1 MKKRHYFLIVLVI
14 AISALLGGY
23 KLVFDIPQNPQLLTV
38 GENNSNGQPLVCYE
52 NPNANSL
59 DDDGEIN
66 LLVWNIYKQNRANW
80 SDALTSLSDGKQLI
94 LMQEASLT
102 DDLKS
107 WIASNGWGGNQVS
120 AFQVMGES
128 AGVINLA
135 KTMPSLACGY
145 TELEP
150 WLRLPKSGIYAQ
162 YPLSNGTFLAVVN
175 IHAVN
180 FTYGVQEYEKQLD
193 ALAKE
198 LIKHDGPI
206 IVAGDFNSWSEERV
220 GVIKEVLF
228 SLGLNEAEFSP
239 DHRVRFMTG
248 LPLDH
253 VFYKGLVV
261 KNAKAPES
269 DASDHN
275 PLQLS
280 FSLSQY

>member
-1 MKKRHYFLIVLVI
+1 MKKRYY
-14 AISALLGGY
+14 ALLILIAALGAAVSTY
-23 KLVFDIPQNPQLLTV
+23 QFVFNIPDQPQLFTV
-38 GENNSNGQPLVCYE
+38 GENNTGQPLVCYDD
-52 NPNANSL
+52 PNAKPL
-59 DDDGEIN
+59 DDDGKIN
-66 LLVWNIYKQNRANW
+66 LLVWNIYKQNRVNW
-80 SDALTSLSDGKQLI
+80 NDALTQFSQGKQLL

-102 DDLKS
+102 DELKT
-107 WIASNGWGGNQVS
+107 WIANNGWGGNQVN
-120 AFQVMGES
+120 AFKVLGES

-135 KTMPSLACGY
+135 KTMPSIACGY

-150 WLRLPKSGIYAQ
+150 WLRLPKSAIYAQ
-162 YPLSNGTFLAVVN
+162 YPLGNGKSLAVVN

-180 FTYGVQEYEKQLD
+180 FTYGVQEYEKQLE
-193 ALAKE
+193 ALANK
-198 LIKHDGPI
+198 LTQHDGPI

-220 GVIKEVLF
+220 DVIKQVLF
-228 SLGLNEAEFSP
+228 SLGLKEAKFTP

-253 VFYKGLVV
+253 VFYKGLVM

-275 PLQLS
+275 PLLLS